1 MWSSTE
7 SEQENREAMLDHI
20 GIAPSILSA
29 DMAKLGE
36 EIDSIKTAD
45 YVHFDVMDGEF
56 VPQLSFG
63 HPVLKAVKKM
73 TDVPI
78 DVHLMVE
85 NPDETVA
92 SYLEAGANIVT
103 FHVEAATHA
112 HRIIQ
117 QIHTAQALAGV
128 ALNPGT
134 SIYELDSLVDCADV
148 ILVMTVDP
156 GFGGQS
162 YLPSSADKIKAVR
175 ELCRK
180 HHANPTVEVDGGI
193 NNDTAATVARAGA
206 RLLVAG
212 SGVFKCPDR
221 AKAIRQL
228 KDTACLGLS
237 EQA

>member
-128 ALNPGT
+128 AFNPGT

-180 HHANPTVEVDGGI
+180 HHANPTIEVDGGI

-228 KDTACLGLS
+228 KDAARLGLS